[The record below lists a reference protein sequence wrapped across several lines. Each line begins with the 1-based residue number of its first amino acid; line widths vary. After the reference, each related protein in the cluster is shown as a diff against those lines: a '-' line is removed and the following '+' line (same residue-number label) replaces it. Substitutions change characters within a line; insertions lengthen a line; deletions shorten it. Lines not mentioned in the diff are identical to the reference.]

1 MSTARTDLTTGSIR
15 AHLVRMTIPM
25 IWGIAAII
33 SFQLV
38 DTYYVS
44 LLGTQ
49 YLAAMSYTFPITL
62 FVFSII
68 MGFGIAMSSV
78 LSRLIGE
85 GKTEDVRRVTTH
97 GLGLVG
103 ITSLIL
109 AFTGYALR
117 DHIFEWMGADADM
130 RILIHEYM
138 TIWFFGVPF
147 LALPFSGNSAIRA
160 AGSATFPA
168 IIMVLSAVL
177 NAILAPFFIFGWAGL
192 PAMTLKGAAMAT
204 VFCQFVSA
212 VCVLYV
218 LKFRL
223 RMLLPRRE
231 LRLSQF
237 GDSCKRLGFIALAAG
252 LTSAIIPLVNS
263 FIISV
268 LSPFG
273 KEVVAAFG
281 ISSRVEAFCF
291 IILMA
296 LAVGMGPV
304 IGQNFGAGKF
314 ARVQET
320 LKNAIGFSVLWC
332 LFISCLLMVLVRPMA
347 NIFSND
353 PIVVYYTAMAF
364 SVMAPAYL
372 FSSLISGWSS
382 AFNAMGKPQIS
393 LVSTVFRMIVLMIP
407 SVLIGAKTGGVF
419 GVFMAI
425 ALTNICCGIVI
436 HLWARRIMGK
446 NQAKL
451 ALETP

>member
-1 MSTARTDLTTGSIR
+1 
-15 AHLVRMTIPM
+15 M

-85 GKTEDVRRVTTH
+85 GKSEDVRRVTTH
-97 GLGLVG
+97 GLGLVCL
-103 ITSLIL
+103 TSLTL
-109 AFTGYALR
+109 AFVGYTLR

-130 RILIHEYM
+130 RVLIHEYM

-160 AGSATFPA
+160 AGSATIPA
-168 IIMVLSAVL
+168 TIMVLSAVL
-177 NAILAPFFIFGWAGL
+177 NAALAPFFIFGWAGL
-192 PAMTLKGAAMAT
+192 PAMTLKGAAIAT
-204 VFCQFVSA
+204 VFCQFLSA
-212 VCVLYV
+212 ISVLYV

-223 RMLLPRRE
+223 HMLLPSSD
-231 LRLSQF
+231 LRLPQF
-237 GDSCKRLGFIALAAG
+237 GDSCKRLAFIAVAAG
-252 LTSAIIPLVNS
+252 LTSAIVPLVNS
-263 FIISV
+263 FVVSV

-273 KEVVAAFG
+273 KEAVAAFG

-296 LAVGMGPV
+296 MAVGMGPV
-304 IGQNFGAGKF
+304 IGQNYGAGKF
-314 ARVQET
+314 SRVRET

-332 LFISCLLMVLVRPMA
+332 LFISCVLVALARPMA

-364 SVMAPAYL
+364 AAMAPAYL

-393 LVSTVFRMIVLMIP
+393 LVSTFFRMIVLMVP
-407 SVLIGAKTGGVF
+407 AVMMGAKLGGVF

-425 ALTNICCGIVI
+425 ALTNIFCGIVI
-436 HLWARRIMGK
+436 HMWARRIMGK